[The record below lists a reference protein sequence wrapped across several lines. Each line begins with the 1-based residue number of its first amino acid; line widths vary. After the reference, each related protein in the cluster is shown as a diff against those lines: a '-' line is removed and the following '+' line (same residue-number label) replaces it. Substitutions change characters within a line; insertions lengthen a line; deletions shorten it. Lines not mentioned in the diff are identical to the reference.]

1 LPQKNKRFLKSYA
14 FSGVLRIPYFCTML
28 KVVSISFGYS
38 KRKVVLDNFSFQ
50 LKEGEHLC
58 IMGESG
64 CGKSTLLK
72 AIYGLL
78 DLKKGT
84 IFWKENQVL
93 GPKAHLV
100 PGMDFFKYV
109 AQDFDL
115 MPFISVAENIKKF
128 LSRFYPEESELRTQ
142 ELLEVIEMTS
152 FANTKVKN
160 LSGGQKQRVAI
171 ARALAKEPQMLLL
184 DEPFGQID
192 NFKKNSLRR
201 KLFAYLKEKNIACIV
216 ATHDKNDA
224 LSFADKLM
232 VIRNK
237 KIIANGAPKE
247 IYNAPS
253 EKYIAALFD
262 DVNEITLEG
271 THVLLYPNQ
280 IKLIKN
286 KDANTDLFSAQATVL
301 NSYFKGSYWLIEAN
315 FDGEIVFFNHFSDLE
330 KHTEVTLSFE
340 PYKTS
345 H

>member
-1 LPQKNKRFLKSYA
+1 
-14 FSGVLRIPYFCTML
+14 ML
-28 KVVSISFGYS
+28 KVNTISFGYS
-38 KRKVVLDNFSFQ
+38 KRKVVLNNLTFT
-50 LKEGEHLC
+50 LEEGQHLC

-72 AIYGLL
+72 TIYGLL

-84 IFWKENQVL
+84 IFWKENQIL
-93 GPKAHLV
+93 GPATHLV

-115 MPFISVAENIKKF
+115 MPYISVAENIKKF
-128 LSRFYPEESELRTQ
+128 LSRFYPEESEQRTQ
-142 ELLEVIEMTS
+142 ELLEVIEMVS

-171 ARALAKEPQMLLL
+171 ARALAKEPELLLL

-224 LSFADKLM
+224 LSFADKLI
-232 VIRNK
+232 VIRDK

-247 IYNAPS
+247 IYNNPS

-262 DVNEITLEG
+262 DINEITLRG
-271 THVLLYPNQ
+271 KTILLYPHQ
-280 IKLIKN
+280 IKIRK
-286 KDANTDLFSAQATVL
+286 KQKANTTDLNAKATIL
-301 NSYFKGSYWLIEAN
+301 NSYFKGSYWLIEADLN
-315 FDGEIVFFNHFSDLE
+315 GQIVFFNHPLDLKKGAKTIVFFESDRKL
-330 KHTEVTLSFE
+330 HLRI
-340 PYKTS
+340 
-345 H
+345 